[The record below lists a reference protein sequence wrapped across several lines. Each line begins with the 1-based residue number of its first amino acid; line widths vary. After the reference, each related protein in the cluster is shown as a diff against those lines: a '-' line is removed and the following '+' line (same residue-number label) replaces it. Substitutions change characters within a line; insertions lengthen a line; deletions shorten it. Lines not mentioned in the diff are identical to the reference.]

1 MPIKQTR
8 IAPFRHAPAR
18 GMGRAGFRMAA
29 LVAVVLSIGFAA
41 GQAGAQTGERRYQVE
56 VVIFSQPAGTSV
68 EQRPLQRAPLVEA
81 DLGPVPGATLDAG
94 TPGPQLEGAADAGE
108 MTPLLPL
115 GVAGPAAPRKLE
127 AVARRLNTGGFTLLW
142 HQAWVQ
148 PAVAGDGLELAT
160 LAALGRG
167 PAAPELSGVIGL
179 TAGRF
184 LHLGLAIELHSAAG
198 LEAVLAQRRRVRPG
212 VEQYFDHPHIGVIA
226 LVTPVT
232 LAPEASQPAP

>member
-1 MPIKQTR
+1 MPIEQTR
-8 IAPFRHAPAR
+8 IARSRHAPAR
-18 GMGRAGFRMAA
+18 GTGRAVFRIAA
-29 LVAVVLSIGFAA
+29 LLAAVLSLGLAA
-41 GQAGAQTGERRYQVE
+41 GQAGAQSGARHYQVE

-68 EQRPLQRAPLVEA
+68 EQRPLRRTPEAKAELEPLQ
-81 DLGPVPGATLDAG
+81 GAAMD
-94 TPGPQLEGAADAGE
+94 GAADSDGMA
-108 MTPLLPL
+108 PLLPR
-115 GVAGPAAPRKLE
+115 GVSGPVAPRKLE

-160 LAALGRG
+160 LAALGQG

-184 LHLGLAIELHSAAG
+184 LHLGMAIELHSEAR

-226 LVTPVT
+226 LVTAVALEP
-232 LAPEASQPAP
+232 AASQAAP

>member
-1 MPIKQTR
+1 MPINKTR
-8 IAPFRHAPAR
+8 IAHSRPAPVR
-18 GMGRAGFRMAA
+18 GMGRAGIRIAA
-29 LVAVVLSIGFAA
+29 LVAAVLSFGFAA

-68 EQRPLQRAPLVEA
+68 EQRPLQRAPQSEA
-81 DLGPVPGATLDAG
+81 DLEAEHGAEFDAQTPGASMA
-94 TPGPQLEGAADAGE
+94 GAADAGD
-108 MTPLLPL
+108 MAPLLPP
-115 GVAGPAAPRKLE
+115 GVAGPVAPRKLD

-160 LAALGRG
+160 LAALGQG

-184 LHLGLAIELHSAAG
+184 LHLGMAIELHSGAG
-198 LEAVLAQRRRVRPG
+198 LEAVLAQRRRVRL
-212 VEQYFDHPHIGVIA
+212 EEEHYFDHPHIGVIA

-232 LAPEASQPAP
+232 LEPAAGQSAP

>member
-1 MPIKQTR
+1 MPTEQDR
-8 IAPFRHAPAR
+8 IAPFRQAPAR
-18 GMGRAGFRMAA
+18 GTGRAGFRMAA
-29 LVAVVLSIGFAA
+29 LAAVVLSIGFTA
-41 GQAGAQTGERRYQVE
+41 GQAGAQTGGRHYQIE
-56 VVIFSQPAGTSV
+56 VVIFSQPAGSSV
-68 EQRPLQRAPLVEA
+68 EQRPPQRAPRAEA
-81 DLGPVPGATLDAG
+81 EPGFAREAAAEAGSPVAPMAGAAIADDAALFLPQGVSGPV
-94 TPGPQLEGAADAGE
+94 
-108 MTPLLPL
+108 
-115 GVAGPAAPRKLE
+115 APRKLE

-148 PAVAGDGLELAT
+148 PAVAGDGLDLAT

-184 LHLGLAIELHSAAG
+184 LHLGLAIELRSAAG

-232 LAPEASQPAP
+232 PEPAASQPTP